1 MPSPTLHP
9 QQCQK
14 ILAYVRAGADPE
26 MAALA
31 VGVSLMEFRKAIE
44 YAQQNPNPA
53 RRGEDGMPIG
63 CSTIRRGVVNLQF
76 FAWEVLQTWA
86 QARLAADVRMFK
98 EKPADWLRL
107 GPGRACR
114 IGKQCP
120 KVSKAPESVPYPQ
133 GPNSPKGKGEK
144 TRVVT
149 TQAGNPSRAKTK
161 NQEIRG

>member
-1 MPSPTLHP
+1 MPSPTLHF

-26 MAALA
+26 VAAMA
-31 VGVSLMEFRKAIE
+31 VGVSLMEFREAIAH
-44 YAQQNPNPA
+44 AQTHANPA

-63 CSTIRRGVVNLQF
+63 CSTIRRGLVNLRH

-107 GPGRACR
+107 GPGKACR
-114 IGKQCP
+114 VENWFP
-120 KVSKAPESVPYPQ
+120 KDPKGLVS
-133 GPNSPKGKGEK
+133 GPSPKETHRLNGKGGK
-144 TRVVT
+144 TRVGTVPV
-149 TQAGNPSRAKTK
+149 GNPSRGKTK
-161 NQEIRG
+161 NPEIRE